1 MKATCDIE
9 LRQAES
15 KEKVTH
21 MKNIIEVELKTRKV
35 DFSKCR
41 TDILAVGLFSDAKE
55 LDKLNKEL
63 NKKLDGAIDRLR
75 KLGDFKAK
83 EGTNSIVYGNSET
96 GAKRILLVGLGE
108 KKKATLDT
116 VRNAAANAAKTSVE
130 LKAKTISLALH
141 NAFGGKLELSAMGQ
155 ACGEGAYFGSYKYDE
170 FVTENENGRLGSLKV
185 VLVDPDS
192 KKIQKLK
199 KGLSTGNAIGKAQS
213 YARTLANRP
222 ANVVTPVKIAAA
234 AKELARGSKSLSCTV
249 FDEKQMA
256 ANRMGGVLAVGSGSQ
271 NKPRFIILKYTPP
284 GKTAGKLPTIA
295 LVGKAITFDSGGISI
310 KPSANMDEM
319 KLDKSG
325 GIAVLGAMKALAE
338 LAPPVN
344 VFGIVPSAENMPSGS
359 SYRPGD
365 IIKTFSGK
373 TVEVQNTD
381 AEGRMI
387 LCDGISYA
395 VKQKCDII
403 IDIATLTGA
412 CVVALGKYMAAL
424 MGSDDGVIKDLQK
437 AAAASGEKVW
447 PMPSSEE
454 YAKEMKSKI
463 ADLKNIGSRWGGA
476 CTAAAFLR
484 QFAGDT
490 KWAHLDIAGV
500 WSFEKATEFT
510 SEGASAFGV
519 RLLTTYVIGIKNN
532 KK

>member
-1 MKATCDIE
+1 MKDII
-9 LRQAES
+9 
-15 KEKVTH
+15 KVEIKTQTVDLA
-21 MKNIIEVELKTRKV
+21 KNK
-35 DFSKCR
+35 
-41 TDILAVGLFSDAKE
+41 TDILTVGLFSDAKG

-63 NKKLDGAIDRLR
+63 NKKLNGAIERLM

-83 EGTNSIVYGNSET
+83 EGTNAVVYGNNQIN
-96 GAKRILLVGLGE
+96 AKRILLLGLGE
-108 KKKATLDT
+108 KQKLTLDT

-130 LKAKTISLALH
+130 LKAKTMSLALH
-141 NAFGGKLELSAMGQ
+141 NAFGSRFDLSDIGRI
-155 ACGEGAYFGSYKYDE
+155 CGEGIYSGSYRYDE
-170 FVTENENGRLGSLKV
+170 FITDNGNGRLGSLKV
-185 VLVDPDS
+185 VLIDPDS
-192 KKIQKLK
+192 AKLQKLK
-199 KGLSTGNAIGKAQS
+199 KGLSKGITIGKAQS

-222 ANVVTPVKIAAA
+222 ANVVTPIKIAAA
-234 AKELARGSKSLSCTV
+234 AKELARGSKRLNCTV

-256 ANRMGGVLAVGSGSQ
+256 VKGMGGVLAVGSGSQ
-271 NKPRFIILKYTPP
+271 NKPRFIILKYNPP
-284 GKTAGKLPTIA
+284 GKAASSLPTVA

-344 VFGIVPSAENMPSGS
+344 VYGIVPSAENMPSGT

-365 IIKTFSGK
+365 IINTFSGK
-373 TVEVQNTD
+373 TVEIQNTD

-387 LCDGISYA
+387 LCDAISYA
-395 VKQKCDII
+395 VKQKCDVI

-412 CVVALGKYMAAL
+412 CVVALGKYMAGL
-424 MGSDDGVIKDLQK
+424 MSNDEELLRDLQK
-437 AAAASGEKVW
+437 ASEVSGEKVW
-447 PMPSSEE
+447 PMPSGEE

-484 QFAGDT
+484 QFASDT

-500 WSFEKATEFT
+500 WNFEKTTEYT

-519 RLLTTYVIGIKNN
+519 RLLTTYVTGLKT
-532 KK
+532 KKK

>member
-1 MKATCDIE
+1 MKD
-9 LRQAES
+9 
-15 KEKVTH
+15 
-21 MKNIIEVELKTRKV
+21 IIEVEMKTQTV
-35 DFSKCR
+35 DFSKCK

-63 NKKLDGAIDRLR
+63 NSKLNGAIDRLME
-75 KLGDFKAK
+75 LGDFKAK
-83 EGTNSIVYGNSET
+83 DGTSAVVYGNGET

-108 KKKATLDT
+108 KKKVTLDT
-116 VRNAAANAAKTSVE
+116 VRNAAAQAAKTSVE
-130 LKAKTISLALH
+130 LKAKTMSLALH
-141 NAFGGKLELSAMGQ
+141 KAFGGRFDLSAMAR
-155 ACGEGAYFGSYKYDE
+155 ACGEGTYSGSFRYDE
-170 FVTENENGRLGSLKV
+170 FITENENGRLGSLKV
-185 VLVDPDS
+185 ELIDS
-192 KKIQKLK
+192 DSAKIKKLK
-199 KGLSTGNAIGKAQS
+199 TGLASGIAIGKAQS

-234 AKELARGSKSLSCTV
+234 AKELASSSKRLSCTI

-256 ANRMGGVLAVGSGSQ
+256 AKGMGGVLAVGSGSQ
-271 NKPRFIILKYTPP
+271 NKPRFIILKYSPP
-284 GKTAGKLPTIA
+284 GKAASTLPTVA

-325 GIAVLGAMKALAE
+325 GIAVLGVMKALAE
-338 LAPPVN
+338 LTPPVN
-344 VFGIVPSAENMPSGS
+344 VLGIVPSAENMPSGT

-365 IIKTFSGK
+365 IINTFSGK

-387 LCDGISYA
+387 LCDAISYA

-412 CVVALGKYMAAL
+412 CVVALGKYMAGL
-424 MGSDDGVIKDLQK
+424 MGNDEGLIKDLQK
-437 AAAASGEKVW
+437 ASEASGEKVW

-484 QFAGDT
+484 QFASDA

-500 WSFEKATEFT
+500 WNFEKATEFT
-510 SEGASAFGV
+510 SEGATAFGV
-519 RLLTTYVIGIKNN
+519 RLLTTYVTRL
-532 KK
+532 KKK

>member
-1 MKATCDIE
+1 MKDI
-9 LRQAES
+9 
-15 KEKVTH
+15 
-21 MKNIIEVELKTRKV
+21 IDVELKTQKV
-35 DFSKCR
+35 DFSKCK

-63 NKKLDGAIDRLR
+63 NSKLNGAIDRLIE
-75 KLGDFKAK
+75 LGDFKAK
-83 EGTNSIVYGNSET
+83 DGTSTVVYGNGQT
-96 GAKRILLVGLGE
+96 DAKRILLVGLGE

-116 VRNAAANAAKTSVE
+116 VRNVAAHAAKTSVE
-130 LKAKTISLALH
+130 LKAKTMSLAIH
-141 NAFGGKLELSAMGQ
+141 KAFGGRFDLSAMGQ
-155 ACGEGAYFGSYKYDE
+155 AFAEGVYFGSYRYDE
-170 FVTENENGRLGSLKV
+170 FITENENGRLGSLKV
-185 VLVDPDS
+185 ELIDPDS
-192 KKIQKLK
+192 VKVQKLK
-199 KGLSTGNAIGKAQS
+199 HGLSNGIAIGKAQS

-222 ANVVTPVKIAAA
+222 ANVINPAALAAA
-234 AKELARGSKSLSCTV
+234 AKEIARGSKRLSCTV
-249 FDEKQMA
+249 FDEKQMIA
-256 ANRMGGVLAVGSGSQ
+256 KGMGGVLAVGSGSQ
-271 NKPRFIILKYTPP
+271 NRPKFIILKYSPP
-284 GKTAGKLPTIA
+284 GKAAGTLPTVA

-344 VFGIVPSAENMPSGS
+344 VFGIVPSAENMPSGT

-365 IIKTFSGK
+365 IINTFSGK
-373 TVEVQNTD
+373 TVEVLNTD

-387 LCDGISYA
+387 LCDAISYA

-412 CVVALGKYMAAL
+412 CVVALGKYMAGL
-424 MGSDDGVIKDLQK
+424 MSNDKGLIKDLQK
-437 AAAASGEKVW
+437 ASEASGEKVW

-454 YAKEMKSKI
+454 YVKEMKSKI

-476 CTAAAFLR
+476 CTAAAFLG

-519 RLLTTYVIGIKNN
+519 RLMTAYVVGLKN
-532 KK
+532 KKK